1 MLIIFQSGN
10 FQNSTPVAVRVF
22 KTGMLKLHGR
32 EIQRM
37 LGGEKY
43 NNVRRRKYK
52 NVRRRKYKVAA
63 QARENT
69 WSGDKNADSLVCDLR
84 VLTDLACQ
92 LDAPAPSWNVSFST
106 QYTHVQKLDSKYT
119 QIQATCHHLRFM
131 CHFHQVQ
138 KAYSSFLPLGTP
150 KLQLKVMI
158 FIVWD
163 GHLVLKGP

>member
-1 MLIIFQSGN
+1 MTHITHKYINTHKAQNANEMLIIFQSGN

-52 NVRRRKYKVAA
+52 NVRRRKYKVAG

-92 LDAPAPSWNVSFST
+92 LDAPAPS
-106 QYTHVQKLDSKYT
+106 
-119 QIQATCHHLRFM
+119 
-131 CHFHQVQ
+131 
-138 KAYSSFLPLGTP
+138 
-150 KLQLKVMI
+150 
-158 FIVWD
+158 
-163 GHLVLKGP
+163 

>member
-10 FQNSTPVAVRVF
+10 FQSSTPVAVRVF

-43 NNVRRRKYK
+43 NNNVRRRKYK
-52 NVRRRKYKVAA
+52 NVRRRKYKVAG

-84 VLTDLACQ
+84 TLTDLACQ

-106 QYTHVQKLDSKYT
+106 QHTHVQNLDSKYT

-131 CHFHQVQ
+131 CHFHQSCR
-138 KAYSSFLPLGTP
+138 KEGHEADFTSGASSKWCQDWLELILR
-150 KLQLKVMI
+150 KQVCK
-158 FIVWD
+158 
-163 GHLVLKGP
+163 